1 MSKHKRKNYSHIHQQ
16 NNARKAADKKSFE
29 RFMAEHNAEVAGQAP
44 ELTTI
49 EEAEAEMDRA
59 AAEDFAERHLIRMRR
74 ALGVIE

>member
-16 NNARKAADKKSFE
+16 NNARKAADDKSFE
-29 RFMAEHNAEVAGQAP
+29 QFVAEHNAEVA
-44 ELTTI
+44 ERTCERMTI

-59 AAEDFAERHLIRMRR
+59 AAEDFAERHLIKMRR